1 MFDKHEFEDTLPG
14 IYEEVIGMYKVMIVE
29 DDPMVASI
37 NQQYLERN
45 QNLKIVGQFR
55 NGQEALEYLENN
67 GADLAVVDYYMPIM
81 DGLEFVRK
89 CHEKNI
95 KTDVIIVT
103 AANTAQDISEF
114 LQLGIVDYLVKP
126 FTYER
131 FQKAID
137 KYLYRKNLAKQDKTL
152 DQAEIDKLLSQ
163 DQNIRPAEK
172 VVLEKGLQEQTL
184 ERIRTYLEEHKGTL
198 MSSNEIASEVNLSR
212 ITVRRY
218 MNYLVENREI
228 ISQIDYS
235 TGGRPSIKYTK
246 N

>member
-1 MFDKHEFEDTLPG
+1 
-14 IYEEVIGMYKVMIVE
+14 MYKVMIVE

-137 KYLYRKNLAKQDKTL
+137 KYLYRKSLAKQDKTL
-152 DQAEIDKLLSQ
+152 DQAEIDRLLSQ
-163 DQNIRPAEK
+163 NQDIRPAEK

>member
-1 MFDKHEFEDTLPG
+1 
-14 IYEEVIGMYKVMIVE
+14 MYKVMIVE

-67 GADLAVVDYYMPIM
+67 GTDLAVVDYYMPIM

-137 KYLYRKNLAKQDKTL
+137 KYLYRKSLAKQDKTL
-152 DQAEIDKLLSQ
+152 DQAEIDRLLSQ
-163 DQNIRPAEK
+163 NQDIRPAEK

>member
-1 MFDKHEFEDTLPG
+1 
-14 IYEEVIGMYKVMIVE
+14 MYKVMIVE

-55 NGQEALEYLENN
+55 NGQETLEYLENN

-95 KTDVIIVT
+95 KIDVIIVT

-137 KYLYRKNLAKQDKTL
+137 KYLYRKNLAKQNKTL

-218 MNYLVENREI
+218 MSYLVENREI

>member
-1 MFDKHEFEDTLPG
+1 
-14 IYEEVIGMYKVMIVE
+14 MYKVMIVE

>member
-1 MFDKHEFEDTLPG
+1 
-14 IYEEVIGMYKVMIVE
+14 MYKVMIVE

-131 FQKAID
+131 FQKAIE

-163 DQNIRPAEK
+163 DQNIRPVEK

>member
-1 MFDKHEFEDTLPG
+1 
-14 IYEEVIGMYKVMIVE
+14 MYKVMIVE

-45 QNLKIVGQFR
+45 QNLKTVGQFR

-163 DQNIRPAEK
+163 EQNIRPAEK

>member
-1 MFDKHEFEDTLPG
+1 
-14 IYEEVIGMYKVMIVE
+14 MYKVMIVE

-152 DQAEIDKLLSQ
+152 DQAEVDKLLSQ
-163 DQNIRPAEK
+163 DQNIRPAKK

>member
-1 MFDKHEFEDTLPG
+1 
-14 IYEEVIGMYKVMIVE
+14 MYKVMIVE

-45 QNLKIVGQFR
+45 QNLKIVGLFR

-228 ISQIDYS
+228 ISQIDYL

>member
-1 MFDKHEFEDTLPG
+1 
-14 IYEEVIGMYKVMIVE
+14 MYKVMIVE

-55 NGQEALEYLENN
+55 NGQETLEYLENN
-67 GADLAVVDYYMPIM
+67 GADLAVVDYYMPLM

-137 KYLYRKNLAKQDKTL
+137 KYLYRKNLAKQNKTL

-218 MNYLVENREI
+218 MSYLVENREI

>member
-1 MFDKHEFEDTLPG
+1 
-14 IYEEVIGMYKVMIVE
+14 MYKVMIVE

-67 GADLAVVDYYMPIM
+67 GADLAVADYYMPIM

-228 ISQIDYS
+228 ISQIDYL

-246 N
+246 NLMHKLAVFLFYFLFI

>member
-1 MFDKHEFEDTLPG
+1 
-14 IYEEVIGMYKVMIVE
+14 MYKVMIVE

-198 MSSNEIASEVNLSR
+198 MSSNEIVSEVNLSR

>member
-1 MFDKHEFEDTLPG
+1 
-14 IYEEVIGMYKVMIVE
+14 MIVE

-114 LQLGIVDYLVKP
+114 LQLGIVDYLV
-126 FTYER
+126 
-131 FQKAID
+131 
-137 KYLYRKNLAKQDKTL
+137 
-152 DQAEIDKLLSQ
+152 
-163 DQNIRPAEK
+163 
-172 VVLEKGLQEQTL
+172 LEKLRLQ
-184 ERIRTYLEEHKGTL
+184 G
-198 MSSNEIASEVNLSR
+198 
-212 ITVRRY
+212 
-218 MNYLVENREI
+218 
-228 ISQIDYS
+228 
-235 TGGRPSIKYTK
+235 
-246 N
+246 

>member
-1 MFDKHEFEDTLPG
+1 
-14 IYEEVIGMYKVMIVE
+14 MYKVMIVE

-152 DQAEIDKLLSQ
+152 NQAEIDKLLSQ

>member
-1 MFDKHEFEDTLPG
+1 
-14 IYEEVIGMYKVMIVE
+14 MYKVMIVE

-37 NQQYLERN
+37 NQQYLKRN

>member
-1 MFDKHEFEDTLPG
+1 
-14 IYEEVIGMYKVMIVE
+14 MYKVMIVE

-55 NGQEALEYLENN
+55 NGQETLEYLENN

>member
-1 MFDKHEFEDTLPG
+1 
-14 IYEEVIGMYKVMIVE
+14 MYKVMIVE

-45 QNLKIVGQFR
+45 ENLKIVGQFR

-228 ISQIDYS
+228 ISQIDYL

>member
-1 MFDKHEFEDTLPG
+1 
-14 IYEEVIGMYKVMIVE
+14 MIVE

>member
-1 MFDKHEFEDTLPG
+1 
-14 IYEEVIGMYKVMIVE
+14 MIVE

-137 KYLYRKNLAKQDKTL
+137 KYLYRKNLAKQDRTL